1 MKNIYVFDDPV
12 SLETKY
18 SPGKDKQIKDF
29 KNKWPKF
36 NDDIKIDGNELIF
49 IISNECEISEHNR
62 MVDFLE
68 SNVGYERAFNE
79 QGSELDQN
87 FYKDLYDLFSNDEG
101 KVMFGTDNYDCR
113 METVGKFD
121 SSHYFE
127 LKSDGLHWRE
137 DDEYDDEEE
146 GYDEDEYGEDED

>member
-68 SNVGYERAFNE
+68 
-79 QGSELDQN
+79 
-87 FYKDLYDLFSNDEG
+87 
-101 KVMFGTDNYDCR
+101 
-113 METVGKFD
+113 
-121 SSHYFE
+121 
-127 LKSDGLHWRE
+127 
-137 DDEYDDEEE
+137 
-146 GYDEDEYGEDED
+146 